1 MVRMSN
7 RRYILN
13 LKIHI
18 PIGTSVK
25 VCCSYIGLACLDRSL
40 SGVIPTTDK
49 TVFFFSFSFF
59 PQQLPVTVKVEAP
72 WARVEDYFKSSCTG
86 RLLGF
91 DGP

>member
-13 LKIHI
+13 LKIQI

-25 VCCSYIGLACLDRSL
+25 VWCSYIGLACLDRSL
-40 SGVIPTTDK
+40 SGVIPTPDK
-49 TVFFFSFSFF
+49 TVFFSFSFF
-59 PQQLPVTVKVEAP
+59 SQQLPVTVKVEAP
-72 WARVEDYFKSSCTG
+72 WARVEDYFRSSCTG